1 MIIKLFE
8 DDLPGIS
15 LGSVMGTE
23 DAGNGGLKHLPP
35 RRLSLTQDMWCQ
47 ASITFLHYLGLNA
60 ASCRRCSRPFFSRG
74 LQVWSCLFSHLKKT
88 RFANVKLN
96 FVSCLPQDAVGLL
109 PAGCSHQGESPPAAF
124 YPSASTFGPPGWC
137 SAGLS
142 PAPAMWF
149 PYDQLSQYLTNLS
162 YLEGLDWVTVSDV
175 DVALRSLKNLHL
187 HLHLHQRAEGCCSE
201 IEFAY
206 IAKVFAL
213 SACNLIVYQG
223 LQTSIGAKSIKDIKR
238 CKFCKNGKSSNERR

>member
-1 MIIKLFE
+1 MVDSSTSRRE
-8 DDLPGIS
+8 
-15 LGSVMGTE
+15 GSVWHKTCDVKLVLLFCITWVSMQPV
-23 DAGNGGLKHLPP
+23 AGAVAGP
-35 RRLSLTQDMWCQ
+35 SLAEACKSGV
-47 ASITFLHYLGLNA
+47 ASFLT
-60 ASCRRCSRPFFSRG
+60 
-74 LQVWSCLFSHLKKT
+74 WKKT

-124 YPSASTFGPPGWC
+124 YPSASTFGPLGWC

-187 HLHLHQRAEGCCSE
+187 HLHLHQRVEGCCSE
-201 IEFAY
+201 IGFLY
-206 IAKVFAL
+206 FIRVFAL

-223 LQTSIGAKSIKDIKR
+223 LQTSIGAKSIKDIKNAS
-238 CKFCKNGKSSNERR
+238 FA